1 MVALRAQANKRK
13 LDRQLKHMRG
23 YAGLNTPGEN
33 DSEADEMM
41 KQINSNEGSN
51 RGTYSIAPPFQT
63 NSLTPC
69 LGSFSRSSLAY
80 AARRRLW
87 VILSSQTR
95 QVNAKRH
102 EETRA
107 TGAAR
112 PLGVCLAASQS
123 AWVPCF
129 TRTVV
134 SCCARGYL

>member
-95 QVNAKRH
+95 QVNAKGMRKREQPELH
-102 EETRA
+102 
-107 TGAAR
+107 
-112 PLGVCLAASQS
+112 VHWVSASQ
-123 AWVPCF
+123 PL
-129 TRTVV
+129 R
-134 SCCARGYL
+134 ARGFPV